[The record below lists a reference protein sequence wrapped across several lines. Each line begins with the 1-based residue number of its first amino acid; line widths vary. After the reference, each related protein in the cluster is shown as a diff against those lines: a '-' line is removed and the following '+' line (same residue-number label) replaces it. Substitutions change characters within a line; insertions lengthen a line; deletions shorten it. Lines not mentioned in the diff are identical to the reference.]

1 LAVGALVGLVGCGRG
16 EMESGGSGG
25 AGGMATSV
33 PTFHGEVEAVLQ
45 KRCQS
50 CHREGGLAP
59 FVLTDYESARGYAP
73 MLAKVTRERSMP
85 PWGAATTEEC
95 APRLPFRD
103 DMSMTEEEI
112 ELIRRW
118 SEAGAPQGDPA
129 KAPGPVTFQDWTLS
143 GVTDDL
149 PLPKPYTVAAGTSDE
164 FMCFV
169 IDPKVAETAYV
180 DGLAVVPGDP
190 RVVHHVL
197 VFKDPKREALKLAD
211 ETGKYPCF
219 GGSGVGSASL
229 FAAWAPGVPPVT
241 FSGETGLELEK
252 DSLLILQLHYHP
264 QQTQDTPDQTR
275 VQLRRKADKPK
286 YIARTRLLGNA
297 SSPGGALKLLA
308 GPGDG
313 GKVEFRIP
321 AGARGHTETMEFTVP
336 SSYKDVRLASVGT
349 HMHWVATDMKIEV
362 IRPGGEQ
369 ECLVQTPYYNFNWQR
384 GYTYDAASYDDLPA
398 LHPGDVIRMRCT
410 YDNSL
415 ENPWLVKA
423 LKEQHMTAPVDVLLG
438 EETLEE
444 MCLGA
449 FTFLSPSSSEGSGKE
464 PTYPPLPCNVD
475 PIPADLPALQGV
487 LVPLDKGNGSAPA
500 DSTGG
505 DPTGLWYVDKMTT
518 YLPKNLASFV
528 DMNAST
534 LVGKGFF
541 EFKEDGTFRQ
551 MSQTFTTLVTGAAG
565 TIEQP
570 NARSAVGSFV
580 VEGSA
585 LKFSTI
591 CPENGSSSSFFTV
604 SGDRL
609 TVVSEQKIQ
618 QGTLVIALEAVRKKL
633 LRGGAAPGGRSGQQ
647 RGAHLVGEGLVL
659 EQRLPRSLSPVPD
672 VRPREGQVRP
682 ALLDDAA
689 GDPVVEE
696 VRGAVDPGAPP
707 QLELRLL
714 ERRRHLV
721 LHHLDLGPASDGL
734 LAALDGAHP
743 PHVQPHAGVEL
754 QRVAAGGGL
763 R

>member
-1 LAVGALVGLVGCGRG
+1 MRNVARSVVAGALVGLVGCGGG
-16 EMESGGSGG
+16 EMEAGGSGG
-25 AGGMATSV
+25 AGGGATSV

-59 FVLTDYESARGYAP
+59 FALTDYESARGYAP

-95 APRLPFRD
+95 APRLPFQD

-112 ELIRRW
+112 ELIQRW
-118 SEAGAPQGDPA
+118 SEAGAPKGDPA
-129 KAPGPVTFQDWTLS
+129 KAPGPVIFQDLALS

-149 PLPKPYTVAAGTSDE
+149 PLPAPYTVAAGTSDE

-297 SSPGGALKLLA
+297 SSSGGALKLLA
-308 GPGDG
+308 GPGDS

-384 GYTYDAASYDDLPA
+384 GYTYDAASYDELPA
-398 LHPGDVIRMRCT
+398 LNPGDILRMRCT
-410 YDNSL
+410 YDNSM

-423 LKEQHMTAPVDVLLG
+423 LKEQHLTAPVDVLLG

-449 FTFLSPSSSEGSGKE
+449 FTFLSPSSSEGGGKE
-464 PTYPPLPCNVD
+464 PAYPPLPCSVD
-475 PIPADLPALQGV
+475 PIPADLPALDGK
-487 LVPLDKGNGSAPA
+487 LAALDEGKGSAPA
-500 DSTGG
+500 PSTGG
-505 DPTGLWYVDKMTT
+505 DPTGLWYVDRMTT

-528 DMNAST
+528 DMDAST

-551 MSQTFTTLVTGAAG
+551 MTQTFTTLVTGAAG

-570 NARSAVGSFV
+570 NAQSAVGSFA

-585 LKFSTI
+585 IKFSST
-591 CPENGSSSSFFTV
+591 CPENGSSTSLFTV
-604 SGDRL
+604 NGDRL
-609 TVVSEQKIQ
+609 TVVREQKIQ
-618 QGTLVIALEAVRKKL
+618 QGTLVIALEAVRKK
-633 LRGGAAPGGRSGQQ
+633 
-647 RGAHLVGEGLVL
+647 
-659 EQRLPRSLSPVPD
+659 
-672 VRPREGQVRP
+672 
-682 ALLDDAA
+682 
-689 GDPVVEE
+689 
-696 VRGAVDPGAPP
+696 
-707 QLELRLL
+707 
-714 ERRRHLV
+714 
-721 LHHLDLGPASDGL
+721 
-734 LAALDGAHP
+734 
-743 PHVQPHAGVEL
+743 
-754 QRVAAGGGL
+754 
-763 R
+763 